1 MMPNVIMQALN
12 LMMPNVNLQQMQN
25 IQSPDDMAQF
35 LLNSGRV
42 NQNQV
47 NQARQMWSRPD
58 VRQMVQNKFNFK
70 Q

>member
-12 LMMPNVNLQQMQN
+12 LMMPNVNLQKMQN

-47 NQARQMWSRPD
+47 NQARQMWNRPD
-58 VRQMVQNKFNFK
+58 IRQMVQNKFNFK